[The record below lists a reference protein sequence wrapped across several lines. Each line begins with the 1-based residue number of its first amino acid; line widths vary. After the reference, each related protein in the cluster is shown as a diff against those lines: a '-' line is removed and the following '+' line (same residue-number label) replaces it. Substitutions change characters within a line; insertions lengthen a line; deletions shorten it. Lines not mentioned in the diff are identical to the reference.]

1 MPSIKNRWFEVSV
14 LIALGL
20 WGLVSVIQGAAL
32 GMFVSGPDQYRAT
45 TFIELV
51 YESVFGGV
59 LIALFSPRLGAI
71 LTFAAALVA
80 VIIVYQTGAFG
91 HGSETA
97 KSFFEAIVIRPG
109 LATVLL
115 GILPAIG
122 PMSRLFLQR
131 RAESRTK

>member
-1 MPSIKNRWFEVSV
+1 MPSIKGRWLEGSV
-14 LIALGL
+14 LIALGV
-20 WGLVSVIQGAAL
+20 WGLVSVLQGAAL
-32 GMFVSGPDQYRAT
+32 GMFVSGPDQYSAT

-51 YESVFGGV
+51 YESVLGGV
-59 LIALFSPRLGAI
+59 LVGLFSPRLGAI
-71 LTFAAALVA
+71 LTFLATLIA

-97 KSFFEAIVIRPG
+97 KSFWEAIAIRPG

-122 PMSRLFLQR
+122 PLSRLFLQR